1 MNIETVVSILN
12 RHGDMLN
19 TTVTLPDASIR
30 RAPLMILLHGHRGFR
45 NYGFLPWIAQG
56 ASQRGMI
63 ALRMCFSLNGMNN
76 TSWLVEKPD
85 DFARNTLTREVDDV
99 HDLVS
104 ALSTHELY
112 KPIRDR
118 WDGRLFIVGH
128 SRGGGIALVAAA
140 ELVSSDHHP
149 FEDLRVTGLNS
160 VGTWTR
166 WTPRQAQE
174 WRSAGFV
181 DTVNQRTGQT
191 LRINS
196 TFVDDLEM
204 NAARLSLEN
213 AVRIL
218 GHRLLFI
225 HAAQDLTVPLSEVR
239 RLVTAANSGAQLH
252 VIENTTHTFGMT
264 HPVERI
270 TPGFLDTFNA
280 LMEWTTS

>member
-1 MNIETVVSILN
+1 MNIETVVSIPN
-12 RHGDMLN
+12 RHGDILN

-30 RAPLMILLHGHRGFR
+30 RAPLMIILHGHRGFR

-56 ASQRGMI
+56 ASQCGMI

-76 TSWLVEKPD
+76 TSWRVEKPD

-99 HDLVS
+99 HDLMS
-104 ALSTHELY
+104 ALITHELFE
-112 KPIRDR
+112 PIRDR

-140 ELVSSDHHP
+140 ELVSSDYHP

-174 WRSAGFV
+174 WKSAGFV

-191 LRINS
+191 LRINA
-196 TFVDDLEM
+196 TFVDDIEQ

-213 AVRIL
+213 SVRIL

-225 HAAQDLTVPLSEVR
+225 HAAQDLTVPLGEVR
-239 RLVTAANSGAQLH
+239 RLVTAANSGAHLQ

-270 TPGFLDTFNA
+270 TPGFLETFNA
-280 LMEWTTS
+280 LMEWTAS